1 MTYGEFIATI
11 QCYIH
16 HVKGVEV
23 DIALPRNIGE
33 IKKMHKMYEIA
44 SAYLSAT

>member
-1 MTYGEFIATI
+1 MSYGQIIAAI

-23 DIALPRNIGE
+23 QINLPRNIGE
-33 IKKMHKMYEIA
+33 IKKMQHMYNIA
-44 SAYLSAT
+44 SAYLSL

>member
-1 MTYGEFIATI
+1 MTYGQIIATI

-23 DIALPRNIGE
+23 AINLPRNIGE
-33 IKKMHKMYEIA
+33 IKKMQQMYAIA
-44 SAYLSAT
+44 AEHLKS

>member
-1 MTYGEFIATI
+1 MSYGQIIAAI

-23 DIALPRNIGE
+23 QINLPRNIGE
-33 IKKMHKMYEIA
+33 IKKMQQMYNIA
-44 SAYLSAT
+44 SAYLSL

>member
-1 MTYGEFIATI
+1 MTYAQIIATI

-23 DIALPRNIGE
+23 QINLPRNIGE
-33 IKKMHKMYEIA
+33 IKKMHKMYLIA
-44 SAYLSAT
+44 ENYLQV

>member
-1 MTYGEFIATI
+1 MTYGQFIATI

-16 HVKGVEV
+16 HVKDVEV

-44 SAYLSAT
+44 VAYLKS

>member
-1 MTYGEFIATI
+1 MTYGEIIATI

-23 DIALPRNIGE
+23 AIQLPANIGQ
-33 IKKMHKMYEIA
+33 IKKMKTMYAIA
-44 SAYLSAT
+44 SDYFS

>member
-1 MTYGEFIATI
+1 MSYGQIIAAI

-23 DIALPRNIGE
+23 QINLPRNIGE
-33 IKKMHKMYEIA
+33 IKKMQQMYNVAAE
-44 SAYLSAT
+44 YLN

>member
-16 HVKGVEV
+16 HVKDVEV

-33 IKKMHKMYEIA
+33 IKLMKKMYEIA
-44 SAYLSAT
+44 AAYLNS